1 MNTNE
6 IEIENNDILNRGR
19 GRPIGSRNSTS
30 VEQHNT
36 RMSLRK
42 ESLKVS
48 FKKYKAEHHEDL
60 KKVYME
66 HYNNNKEKKL
76 KRMKVLYT
84 ARSFINQLM
93 KLYGSIMV

>member
-6 IEIENNDILNRGR
+6 IEIENNDILTRGR
-19 GRPIGSRNSTS
+19 GRPIGSKNSTS
-30 VEQHNT
+30 VEQHNE
-36 RMSLRK
+36 REVIRK
-42 ESLKVS
+42 ANLKIS
-48 FKKYKAEHHEDL
+48 FQKYKSEHHEDL

-93 KLYGSIMV
+93 KLDGSIMV